1 MCHHLVVR
9 ILLVAA
15 LGASLFTAP
24 VRLEPD
30 TTDTTLSGIDVR
42 SARRPPS
49 RDATAERRSLD
60 GGDQGDRAGSGERGT
75 LRLHYVQKPIG
86 YERYEV
92 VRDGEGLTLTSDF
105 DFVDRGGRVQLAAT
119 LRTRADFTPLSF
131 KATGKSYRFVNVDSD
146 VRIDGSDAIVKADG
160 AQSRVTLPAQFYTV
174 DGYAPF
180 AAQMMLLRYWKQHGQ
195 PRVIR
200 TVPGLPTND
209 VVIEA
214 RGREAI
220 RIGSTLV
227 RLERYAI
234 DGVVWGRETVWLD
247 EHGALAA
254 AITRAG
260 GLSFEAVREDLEPAL
275 VGFVQRATRDRIADL
290 EAITRRT
297 TLLKNGTYAMAGATI
312 VDGTGRPPIQDGVVL
327 VRDGRI
333 AEVGPRASVTV
344 PADVPSVAVDGKTII
359 PGLWDMH
366 THVTQIE
373 WAPVYLAAGVT
384 TVRDMGNEFEFI
396 TALRDAITSRRALG
410 PRIVAAGLIDG
421 GGPDAF
427 GVYYAATPEE
437 ATQAVARYHDA
448 GFEQIKIYSLVTP
461 TIVEAICAEAH
472 RLGMTVTGHVPNGMT
487 IEQAAAA
494 GMDHVAHLAIG
505 GEAGSNEV
513 KKTIAFLR
521 DHNTV
526 IDPTQSWNELLGHAA
541 GTPIAAFQPGVLK
554 IPAPLNRVFS
564 NAGSAGID
572 AATARTRLERGL
584 RIVKA
589 LHDAGVPIVAGTDE
603 GIPGHSVHREIELY
617 VEAGLTPME
626 ALQAAT
632 IVPARAMKMD
642 GELGTIERGK
652 RADMVVLNA
661 NPLDSIRNIRSVR
674 WTISDGRVY
683 DAPTL
688 WQSVRFQP

>member
-1 MCHHLVVR
+1 M
-9 ILLVAA
+9 
-15 LGASLFTAP
+15 
-24 VRLEPD
+24 
-30 TTDTTLSGIDVR
+30 
-42 SARRPPS
+42 
-49 RDATAERRSLD
+49 
-60 GGDQGDRAGSGERGT
+60 ERGT

-86 YERYEV
+86 YERYEIA
-92 VRDGEGLTLTSDF
+92 RDGDALTLTSDF
-105 DFVDRGGRVQLAAT
+105 EFTDRGGRVQMAST
-119 LRTRADFTPLSF
+119 LRTKADFTPLSF

-146 VRIDGSDAIVKADG
+146 VRIENGTAIVKADG
-160 AQSRVTLPAQFYTV
+160 AESRVTVTAPFYTV

-180 AAQMMLLRYWKQHGQ
+180 AAQMMLLRYWKAHGQ
-195 PRVIR
+195 PRVMR

-209 VVIEA
+209 VFIEA

-220 RIGSTLV
+220 RIGSDVV
-227 RLERYAI
+227 RLDRYVI

-247 EHGALAA
+247 ERDTLAA

-275 VGFVQRATRDRIADL
+275 VGFVQRATRDRMADL
-290 EAITRRT
+290 EAITHRVP
-297 TLLKNGTYAMAGATI
+297 LLKSGTYAMTGATI
-312 VDGTGRPPIQDGVVL
+312 VDGTGRAAIPDGVVV

-333 AEVGPRASVTV
+333 ADVGPRAAVTI
-344 PADVPSVAVDGKTII
+344 PPGVPSLAVDGKTIV

-384 TVRDMGNEFEFI
+384 TVRDMGNEFEFVVP
-396 TALRDAITSRRALG
+396 LRDAIASGRALG
-410 PRIVAAGLIDG
+410 PRVLAAGLIDG
-421 GGPDAF
+421 GGPNAF

-437 ATQAVARYHDA
+437 AKQAVAKYHDA
-448 GFEQIKIYSLVTP
+448 GFQQIKIYSLVTAP
-461 TIVEAICAEAH
+461 IVEAICAEAH

-494 GMDHVAHLAIG
+494 GMDHIAHLAIR
-505 GEAGSNEV
+505 GEAGSEEV
-513 KKTIAFLR
+513 QKTIAFLR
-521 DHNTV
+521 DHKTV
-526 IDPTQSWNELLGHAA
+526 MDPTQSWNELLGHAV
-541 GTPIAAFQPGVLK
+541 GTPISAFQPGVLK

-564 NAGSAGID
+564 NAGAAGID

-603 GIPGHSVHREIELY
+603 GIPGYSVHREIELY

-632 IVPARAMKMD
+632 IVSARAMKLD

-652 RADMVVLNA
+652 RADMIVLNA
-661 NPLDSIRNIRSVR
+661 NPLDAIHNIRAVR
-674 WTISDGRVY
+674 WTIRDGRVY
-683 DAPTL
+683 DAPAL
-688 WQSVRFQP
+688 WQGVRFQP

>member
-1 MCHHLVVR
+1 MPTVR
-9 ILLVAA
+9 IILVAA
-15 LGASLFTAP
+15 LGASLFTA
-24 VRLEPD
+24 
-30 TTDTTLSGIDVR
+30 
-42 SARRPPS
+42 
-49 RDATAERRSLD
+49 D
-60 GGDQGDRAGSGERGT
+60 GGRIRLQPDPVERGT

-86 YERYEV
+86 YEKYEI
-92 VRDGEGLTLTSDF
+92 VRDGDVLTLTSDF
-105 DFVDRGGRVQLAAT
+105 DFTDRGGRVQLAAT
-119 LRTRADFTPLSF
+119 LRTKADYTPLSF

-160 AQSRVTLPAQFYTV
+160 TDSRVPLSAPFYTV

-180 AAQMMLLRYWKQHGQ
+180 AAQMLLLRYWKQHGQ
-195 PRVIR
+195 PHLIR
-200 TVPGLPTND
+200 TVPGLPVND
-209 VVIEA
+209 VIVEP

-220 RIGSTLV
+220 KIGSTVV

-234 DGVVWGRETVWLD
+234 DGVVWGREAVWLD

-275 VGFVQRATRDRIADL
+275 VGFVQRATLDRLADL
-290 EAITRRT
+290 EGITRRT
-297 TLLKNGTYAMAGATI
+297 RLLKSGTYAMTGATI
-312 VDGTGRPPIQDGVVL
+312 VDGTGDAAIPDGVVV

-333 AEVGPRASVTV
+333 AEVGPRASIAI
-344 PADVPSVAVDGKTII
+344 PADVPQVAVDGKTII

-366 THVTQIE
+366 THVTQVE

-396 TALRDAITSRRALG
+396 TALRDAIASKKALG

-421 GGPDAF
+421 GGPNAF
-427 GVYYAATPEE
+427 GVYYAATVDE
-437 ATQAVARYHDA
+437 AKAAVAKYHDA
-448 GFEQIKIYSLVTP
+448 GFQQIKIYSLVTP
-461 TIVEAICAEAH
+461 PIVEAICAEAH
-472 RLGMTVTGHVPNGMT
+472 RLGMTVTGHIPAGMT

-494 GMDHVAHLAIG
+494 GMDHIAHLGIR
-505 GEAGSNEV
+505 GEAGSDEV
-513 KKTIAFLR
+513 NKTIAFLK
-521 DHNTV
+521 DHKTV
-526 IDPTQSWNELLGHAA
+526 IDPTQSWNELLGHAV
-541 GTPIAAFQPGVLK
+541 GTPVAAFQPGILK
-554 IPAPLNRVFS
+554 VPAPLTRVFS
-564 NAGSAGID
+564 NAGAAGID

-603 GIPGHSVHREIELY
+603 GVPGHSVHREIELY

-632 IVPARAMKMD
+632 IVSARAMKMD

-652 RADMVVLNA
+652 RADLVVLSA
-661 NPLDSIRNIRSVR
+661 NPLDKISNIRSVR

-683 DAPTL
+683 DAKTL

>member
-1 MCHHLVVR
+1 M
-9 ILLVAA
+9 
-15 LGASLFTAP
+15 LGASFLAAP
-24 VRLEPD
+24 ARLKPD
-30 TTDTTLSGIDVR
+30 TTDVAVRLKPDTTDVAAVLPFVR
-42 SARRPPS
+42 SVRLQPDFAAQPI
-49 RDATAERRSLD
+49 
-60 GGDQGDRAGSGERGT
+60 ERGT

-86 YERYEV
+86 YERYQIV
-92 VRDGEGLTLTSDF
+92 HDAVGDGLTLTSDF
-105 DFVDRGGRVQLAAT
+105 DFTDRGGRVQLNAS
-119 LRTRADFTPLSF
+119 LRTKADFTPVTF
-131 KATGKSYRFVNVDSD
+131 KASGKSYRFVNVDSE
-146 VRIDGSDAIVKADG
+146 VRIEGDAAMVKADG
-160 AQSRVTLPAQFYTV
+160 AEARVPLTAPFYTV

-180 AAQMMLLRYWKQHGQ
+180 AAQMMLLRYWKLHGQ
-195 PRVIR
+195 PRLMH
-200 TVPGLPTND
+200 TVPGLPIND
-209 VVIEA
+209 VFIEP

-220 RIGSTLV
+220 RIGSTQV
-227 RLERYAI
+227 QLERYAI

-247 EHGALAA
+247 ERGSLAA

-275 VGFVQRATRDRIADL
+275 IGFVQRATRDRIADL
-290 EAITRRT
+290 EAITQRT
-297 TLLKNGTYAMAGATI
+297 RLLKSGTYAMAGATI
-312 VDGTGRPPIQDGVVL
+312 VDGTGRPPVQDGVIL

-333 AEVGPRASVTV
+333 AEVGPRASITV
-344 PADVPSVAVDGKTII
+344 PADVAVVRVDGKTIV

-366 THVTQIE
+366 THATQIE

-396 TALRDAITSRRALG
+396 VPLRDAIASKRALG

-421 GGPDAF
+421 GGPNAF
-427 GVYYAATPEE
+427 GVYYAATVEE
-437 ATQAVARYHDA
+437 AKQAVAKYHAA
-448 GFEQIKIYSLVTP
+448 GFQQIKIYSLVTP
-461 TIVEAICAEAH
+461 PIVEAICAEAH
-472 RLGMTVTGHVPNGMT
+472 RFGMTVTGHIPNGMT

-494 GMDHVAHLAIG
+494 GMDHIAHLGIR
-505 GEAGSNEV
+505 GEAGTDEV
-513 KKTIAFLR
+513 NKTIAFLR
-521 DHNTV
+521 DHKTV
-526 IDPTQSWNELLGHAA
+526 IDPTQSWNELLGHAV
-541 GTPIAAFQPGVLK
+541 GTPIAAFQPGVLR

-564 NAGSAGID
+564 NAGAAGID

-632 IVPARAMKMD
+632 IVSARAMKMD
-642 GELGTIERGK
+642 AELGTIERGK

-661 NPLDSIRNIRSVR
+661 NPLEAIRNIRSVR

-683 DAPTL
+683 DAPAL

>member
-1 MCHHLVVR
+1 M
-9 ILLVAA
+9 
-15 LGASLFTAP
+15 
-24 VRLEPD
+24 
-30 TTDTTLSGIDVR
+30 
-42 SARRPPS
+42 
-49 RDATAERRSLD
+49 
-60 GGDQGDRAGSGERGT
+60 ERGT

-86 YERYEV
+86 YERYEIA
-92 VRDGEGLTLTSDF
+92 RDGDALSLTSDF
-105 DFVDRGGRVQLAAT
+105 DFTDRGGRVQMAST
-119 LRTRADFTPLSF
+119 LRTKADFTPLSF

-146 VRIDGSDAIVKADG
+146 VRIENGIAIVKADG
-160 AQSRVTLPAQFYTV
+160 AESRVTVTAPFYTV

-180 AAQMMLLRYWKQHGQ
+180 AAQMMLLRYWKAHGQ
-195 PRVIR
+195 PRVMR

-209 VVIEA
+209 VFIEA

-220 RIGSTLV
+220 RIGSDVV
-227 RLERYAI
+227 RLDRYVI

-247 EHGALAA
+247 EHDTLAA

-275 VGFVQRATRDRIADL
+275 VGFVQRATRDRMADL
-290 EAITRRT
+290 EAITHRVP
-297 TLLKNGTYAMAGATI
+297 LLKSGTYAMTGATI
-312 VDGTGRPPIQDGVVL
+312 VDGTGRAAIPDGVVV

-333 AEVGPRASVTV
+333 ADVGPRAEVTI
-344 PADVPSVAVDGKTII
+344 PPGVPSVAVDGKTIV

-384 TVRDMGNEFEFI
+384 TVRDMGNEFEFVV
-396 TALRDAITSRRALG
+396 ALRDAIASGRALG
-410 PRIVAAGLIDG
+410 PRVLAAGLIDG
-421 GGPDAF
+421 DGPNAF
-427 GVYYAATPEE
+427 GVYYATTPEE
-437 ATQAVARYHDA
+437 AKQAVAKYHDA
-448 GFEQIKIYSLVTP
+448 GFQQIKIYSLVTP
-461 TIVEAICAEAH
+461 PIVEAICAEAH

-494 GMDHVAHLAIG
+494 GMDHIAHLAIR
-505 GEAGSNEV
+505 GEAGSEEV
-513 KKTIAFLR
+513 QKTIAFLR
-521 DHNTV
+521 DHKTV
-526 IDPTQSWNELLGHAA
+526 MDPTQSWNELLGHAV
-541 GTPIAAFQPGVLK
+541 GTPISAFQPGVLK

-564 NAGSAGID
+564 NAGAAGID

-603 GIPGHSVHREIELY
+603 GIPGYSVHREIELY

-632 IVPARAMKMD
+632 IVSARAMKLD

-652 RADMVVLNA
+652 RADMIVLNA
-661 NPLDSIRNIRSVR
+661 NPLDAIHNIRAVR
-674 WTISDGRVY
+674 WTIRDGRVY
-683 DAPTL
+683 DAPAL

>member
-1 MCHHLVVR
+1 MPTVR
-9 ILLVAA
+9 IILVAA
-15 LGASLFTAP
+15 LGASLFTA
-24 VRLEPD
+24 
-30 TTDTTLSGIDVR
+30 
-42 SARRPPS
+42 
-49 RDATAERRSLD
+49 D
-60 GGDQGDRAGSGERGT
+60 GGSIRLQPDPVERGT

-86 YERYEV
+86 YEKYEI
-92 VRDGEGLTLTSDF
+92 VRDGDVLTLTSDF
-105 DFVDRGGRVQLAAT
+105 DFTDRGGRVQLAAT
-119 LRTRADFTPLSF
+119 LRTKADYTPLSF

-160 AQSRVTLPAQFYTV
+160 TESRVPLSAPFYTV

-180 AAQMMLLRYWKQHGQ
+180 AAQMLLLRYWKQHGQ
-195 PRVIR
+195 PHLIR
-200 TVPGLPTND
+200 TVPGLPVND
-209 VVIEA
+209 VIVEP

-220 RIGSTLV
+220 KIGSTVV

-234 DGVVWGRETVWLD
+234 DGVVWGREAVWLD

-275 VGFVQRATRDRIADL
+275 VGFVQRATLDRLADL
-290 EAITRRT
+290 EGITRRT
-297 TLLKNGTYAMAGATI
+297 RLLKSGTYAMTGATI
-312 VDGTGRPPIQDGVVL
+312 VDGTGAAAIPDGVVV

-333 AEVGPRASVTV
+333 AEVGPRASIAI
-344 PADVPSVAVDGKTII
+344 PADVPQVAVDGKTII

-366 THVTQIE
+366 THVTQVE

-396 TALRDAITSRRALG
+396 TALRDAIASKKALG

-421 GGPDAF
+421 GGPNAF
-427 GVYYAATPEE
+427 GVYYAATVDE
-437 ATQAVARYHDA
+437 AKAAVAKYHDA
-448 GFEQIKIYSLVTP
+448 GFQQIKIYSLVTP
-461 TIVEAICAEAH
+461 PIVEAICAEAH
-472 RLGMTVTGHVPNGMT
+472 RLGMTVTGHIPAGMT

-494 GMDHVAHLAIG
+494 GMDHIAHLGIR
-505 GEAGSNEV
+505 GEAGSDEV
-513 KKTIAFLR
+513 NKTIAFLK
-521 DHNTV
+521 DHKTV
-526 IDPTQSWNELLGHAA
+526 IDPTQSWNELLGHAV
-541 GTPIAAFQPGVLK
+541 GTPVAAFQPGILK
-554 IPAPLNRVFS
+554 VPAPLTRVFS
-564 NAGSAGID
+564 NAGAAGID

-603 GIPGHSVHREIELY
+603 GVPGHSVHREIELY

-632 IVPARAMKMD
+632 IVSARAMKMD

-652 RADMVVLNA
+652 RADLVVLSA
-661 NPLDSIRNIRSVR
+661 NPLDKISNIRSVR

-683 DAPTL
+683 DAKTL
-688 WQSVRFQP
+688 WQSVRFQH

>member
-1 MCHHLVVR
+1 V
-9 ILLVAA
+9 
-15 LGASLFTAP
+15 LGASLFT
-24 VRLEPD
+24 V
-30 TTDTTLSGIDVR
+30 
-42 SARRPPS
+42 PS
-49 RDATAERRSLD
+49 RFTPGVADAATTAGRSLP
-60 GGDQGDRAGSGERGT
+60 QADRVVQPGPSERGT

-92 VRDGEGLTLTSDF
+92 VRVADVVTLTSDF
-105 DFVDRGGRVQLAAT
+105 DFTDRGGRVQLAAT
-119 LRTRADFTPLSF
+119 LRTRPDFTPLSF

-146 VRIDGSDAIVKADG
+146 VRIDGTDAIVKADG
-160 AQSRVTLPAQFYTV
+160 AESRVTLPAQFYTV

-180 AAQMMLLRYWKQHGQ
+180 AAQMLLLRYWKQHGQ
-195 PRVIR
+195 PRVVR

-209 VVIEA
+209 VFIEA

-220 RIGSTLV
+220 RVGEAVV

-234 DGVVWGRETVWLD
+234 DGVVWGRETLWLD
-247 EHGALAA
+247 EQGGLAA

-260 GLSFEAVREDLEPAL
+260 GLGFEAVREDLEPAL
-275 VGFVQRATRDRIADL
+275 VDFVQRATRDRLADL
-290 EAITRRT
+290 EAITRQA
-297 TLLKNGTYAMAGATI
+297 KVVKSGTYAMAGATI
-312 VDGTGRPPIQDGVVL
+312 VDGTGRPAVPDGVIL

-333 AEVGPRASVTV
+333 ADVGPRG
-344 PADVPSVAVDGKTII
+344 SVAIPRDTPTVDVGGKTII

-366 THVTQIE
+366 THATQIE

-396 TALRDAITSRRALG
+396 TALRDAIASGRALG
-410 PRIVAAGLIDG
+410 PRIVAAGLVDG
-421 GGPDAF
+421 GGPNAF
-427 GVYYAATPEE
+427 GVYDATTPEE
-437 ATQAVARYHDA
+437 AKQVVAKYHDA
-448 GFEQIKIYSLVTP
+448 GFQQMKIYGLVTP
-461 TIVEAICAEAH
+461 PIVEAICAEAH
-472 RLGMTVTGHVPNGMT
+472 RFGMSVTGHFPNGMT

-494 GMDHVAHLAIG
+494 GMDHIAHLGIR
-505 GEAGSNEV
+505 GEAGTDEV
-513 KKTIAFLR
+513 NRTIAFLR
-521 DHNTV
+521 DHHTV
-526 IDPTQSWNELLGHAA
+526 VDPTQSWNELLGHAA
-541 GTPIAAFQPGVLK
+541 GTPVAAFQPGILK

-572 AATARTRLERGL
+572 AATARARLERGL

-617 VEAGLTPME
+617 VDAGLTPLE

-632 IVPARAMKMD
+632 IVSARAMRMD

-652 RADMVVLNA
+652 RADMVVLDA
-661 NPLDSIRNIRSVR
+661 NPLESIRNVRSVR
-674 WTISDGRVY
+674 WTVSEGRVY
-683 DAPTL
+683 DAPAL